1 MAASQ
6 LSTMQQLSPSVYLW
20 EPSSHDAATSIH
32 PPHCPAPKLILL
44 FTWMSAQPIHIS
56 KYISGYQIQYP
67 TTPIFTIRSS
77 PLDFLYHSLST
88 QRQRLSPAI
97 SYLFATLQPIAALH
111 PTTAPSNTTN
121 DPEVLIH
128 ILSNGGSHQFCTF
141 VSIYQSTTTTAFP
154 PHIKILDSCP
164 GRATF
169 RQSVLAFSSPLYSL
183 PFYIRFPTLV
193 LIYLL
198 LGVYFMAIRLRL
210 LHDPILRIRMA
221 LNSRSVAERRRC
233 YIYSKADP
241 MVGWRDVEVHA
252 MHAAEKGC
260 MVRRERF
267 ESTGHCAHV
276 REGGG
281 GRYWGIVKRLWED
294 QGEGGE

>member
-1 MAASQ
+1 
-6 LSTMQQLSPSVYLW
+6 
-20 EPSSHDAATSIH
+20 
-32 PPHCPAPKLILL
+32 
-44 FTWMSAQPIHIS
+44 MSAQPIHIS
-56 KYISGYQIQYP
+56 KYISGYQTQYP
-67 TTPIFTIRSS
+67 TTPILTIRSS

-88 QRQRLSPAI
+88 QRQRLTPAI
-97 SYLFATLQPIAALH
+97 SYLLATLQ

-121 DPEVLIH
+121 DPKVLVQ

-141 VSIYQSTTTTAFP
+141 VSIYQSTTITAFP
-154 PHIKILDSCP
+154 THIKILDSCP

-169 RQSVLAFSSPLYSL
+169 RQSFLAFSSPLSSL

-221 LNSRSVAERRRC
+221 LNSRSVAERRRY

-252 MHAAEKGC
+252 VEATEKGC

-267 ESTGHCAHV
+267 ERTGHCAHV

-281 GRYWGIVKRLWED
+281 ERYWGIVKRLWED